1 MQSKN
6 KRNNIC
12 SRLIN
17 FVLQNKF
24 LFCALGLYAVLM
36 LSIIDWGIP
45 NSNHPF
51 NYQMDEW
58 HQLQAVR
65 ATFDSFSPNVPGSAH
80 GTMLHFILSGIYLI
94 PFYLFGI
101 INPFAIKSS
110 VDFLDLQHKL
120 FEILRLN
127 TLIFGLL
134 SIFVIAKISKEHLKI
149 NQNIIIILFAVTPL
163 WLSLSNYFKYDIAL
177 VFWIIMSLHY
187 LLKFAEK
194 PTLRNYLIAGVFCSL
209 AVATKI
215 SASPLLIAYIISFF
229 WFSRKG
235 KRKFKD
241 LGIGL
246 FVFCII
252 FVVLGIP
259 DLILGKGEYSEF
271 LYSNLIAGPSGYG
284 NLILGFNNWWQYWL
298 LKIFPIDFGYGFIAV
313 YFFGVA
319 YWITLVIKSI
329 LNHKLFFF
337 KKEFFL
343 LFCFILFFMSLIP
356 LRLGANGN
364 RLLVLLP
371 FFALLSGSFL
381 QRIKGILINY
391 KFLFNILF
399 ILIFIIQFYQ
409 SMILVY
415 VKWLP
420 DVRQI
425 SSQWMEKNIEKGT
438 LIGIEN
444 IPIYQLLPDIIV
456 KEFYSKDKNYDY
468 QIVDVSSKTI
478 PSLVVVTGKELDVL
492 YFRESDKKRLLKR
505 LQDEKYKEI
514 IEFKPPKI
522 LYLFAGNEL
531 NYFASGLAP
540 ISTISIFKKEE

>member
-1 MQSKN
+1 MVITKF
-6 KRNNIC
+6 K
-12 SRLIN
+12 
-17 FVLQNKF
+17 NKF
-24 LFCALGLYAVLM
+24 LFCVLIIYAVLM
-36 LSIIDWGIP
+36 LSVIDWGIP
-45 NSNHPF
+45 NVNHPF
-51 NYQMDEW
+51 TYQMDEW
-58 HQLQAVR
+58 HQLQAAR
-65 ATFDSFSPNVPGSAH
+65 TTFKDLSANVPGSAH
-80 GTMLHFILSGIYLI
+80 GTMFYFILSGIYLI
-94 PFYLFGI
+94 PFILFGAI
-101 INPFAIKSS
+101 DPFAITSS
-110 VDFLDLQHKL
+110 VNFLSLQHKL

-134 SIFVIAKISKEHLKI
+134 SIFFIARIAKEHFKI
-149 NQNIIIILFAVTPL
+149 NQNMAVILFTVSPL
-163 WLSLSNYFKYDIAL
+163 WLALSNYFKYDIAL
-177 VFWIIMSLHY
+177 IFWIVASLYY

-194 PTLRNYLIAGVFCSL
+194 PNLRNYLIAGAFCSL

-259 DLILGKGEYSEF
+259 DLILGKGEYNEF

-356 LRLGANGN
+356 LSLGANGN

-409 SMILVY
+409 SMILIY
-415 VKWLP
+415 IKWVP
-420 DVRQI
+420 DVRQT
-425 SSQWMEKNIEKGT
+425 SSQWLKENVRRNT

-456 KEFYSKDKNYDY
+456 KEFYSKDKNYGY
-468 QIVDVSSKTI
+468 QIIDASSKTI
-478 PSLVVVTGKELDVL
+478 PSLVVVAGKELDAL

-505 LQDEKYKEI
+505 LQDEEYKEI
-514 IEFKPPKI
+514 VEFKPPKI
-522 LYLFAGNEL
+522 LYLFAENEL

>member
-24 LFCALGLYAVLM
+24 LFCVLGLYAVLM

-120 FEILRLN
+120 FEILRIN
-127 TLIFGLL
+127 TLTFGLL
-134 SIFVIAKISKEHLKI
+134 SIFFIARIAKEHFKV
-149 NQNIIIILFAVTPL
+149 NQNMAVILFTVSPL
-163 WLSLSNYFKYDIAL
+163 WLALGNYFKYDIAL

-187 LLKFAEK
+187 LLKFGSK

-215 SASPLLIAYIISFF
+215 SALPLFIVYVISFF
-229 WFSRKG
+229 WFRG
-235 KRKFKD
+235 KYQMKLPKLF
-241 LGIGL
+241 LGLLI
-246 FVFCII
+246 FCAIFI
-252 FVVLGIP
+252 FVGIP
-259 DLILGKGEYSEF
+259 DLILGRGNWNEF
-271 LYSNLIAGPSGYG
+271 LYSNLITGPSGYG

-298 LKIFPIDFGYGFIAV
+298 LKIFPIDFGYGFFLI
-313 YFFGVA
+313 Y
-319 YWITLVIKSI
+319 TLGI
-329 LNHKLFFF
+329 LHWMILVFKNALS
-337 KKEFFL
+337 KKELFL
-343 LFCFILFFMSLIP
+343 LFCFLLFTISIIP
-356 LRLGANGN
+356 LKLGATGN

-409 SMILVY
+409 SMILIY
-415 VKWLP
+415 IKWLP

-425 SSQWMEKNIEKGT
+425 SSRWIKDKVEDGT

-468 QIVDVSSKTI
+468 QIIDASSENI
-478 PSLVVVTGKELDVL
+478 PPLVVVTGKEVDIN
-492 YFRESDKKRLLKR
+492 YFRDSVKKRLLKR
-505 LQDEKYKEI
+505 LAEEKYKEI